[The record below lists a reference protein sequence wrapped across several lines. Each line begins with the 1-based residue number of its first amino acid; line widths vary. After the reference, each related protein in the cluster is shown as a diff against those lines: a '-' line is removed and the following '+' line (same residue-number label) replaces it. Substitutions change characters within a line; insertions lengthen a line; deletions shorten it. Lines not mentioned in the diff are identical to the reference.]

1 MGYKETAMAAKKKS
15 SKVTRKSVKS
25 GAPRVG
31 KKGAKK
37 RSAKK
42 SV

>member
-1 MGYKETAMAAKKKS
+1 MAAKKK
-15 SKVTRKSVKS
+15 SKVTRKSVKN
-25 GAPRVG
+25 GASRVG